1 VLAAHRGAADV
12 AGTDWESAVY
22 RKVKEEVK
30 AGGGLTV
37 ERMVKLARVSRASYY
52 RFDENA
58 ESGADSEMDLRDAIQ
73 RVALE
78 WPSYGR
84 RRITREL
91 HRRGWVVNWKR
102 VYRLM
107 REDNLLCVR
116 KRKFVVTT
124 DSNHGRKVYP
134 NLARQMVLTDV
145 DQLWRADI
153 TYIRLREEFVFLAV
167 VLDAYSRRVIGWAL
181 GRTLEDELTLS
192 ALRMALSRRIAEP
205 GLVHHSDRGSQYAS
219 GDYTG
224 LLKENGVR
232 ISMSRKG
239 NPWDNAACES
249 FMKTLKHEEV
259 HRNEYRDLAEARSEI
274 GTFLDKVYN
283 QKRLHSALGYLPPA
297 EFEANLAARRK
308 ETAARQLSV

>member
-1 VLAAHRGAADV
+1 VT
-12 AGTDWESAVY
+12 AGCE
-22 RKVKEEVK
+22 
-30 AGGGLTV
+30 LTV
-37 ERMVKLARVSRASYY
+37 ERMAELARVSRASYY
-52 RFDENA
+52 RFDEKVEA
-58 ESGADSEMDLRDAIQ
+58 GADSDMDLRDAVQ
-73 RVALE
+73 RIALE

-84 RRITREL
+84 RRITQEL
-91 HRRGWVVNWKR
+91 RRRGWTVNWKR

-124 DSNHGRKVYP
+124 DSSHGRKVYP

-153 TYIRLREEFVFLAV
+153 TYIRLRAEFVFLAV

-181 GRTLEDELTLS
+181 ERTLEDELTLS
-192 ALRMALSRRIAEP
+192 ALRMALSRRVVEP

-224 LLKENGVR
+224 LLKENGIQ
-232 ISMSRKG
+232 ISMSRQG

-249 FMKTLKHEEV
+249 FMKTLKYEEV

-274 GTFLDKVYN
+274 GPFLEKVYN
-283 QKRLHSALGYLPPA
+283 RKRLHSALGYLPPA
-297 EFEANLAARRK
+297 EFEDRIRAA
-308 ETAARQLSV
+308 AGAQA

>member
-1 VLAAHRGAADV
+1 
-12 AGTDWESAVY
+12 
-22 RKVKEEVK
+22 VK
-30 AGGGLTV
+30 AGCGLTV
-37 ERMVKLARVSRASYY
+37 ERMAELARVSRASYY
-52 RFDENA
+52 RFDEKTEA
-58 ESGADSEMDLRDAIQ
+58 GTDSDMDLRDAIQ
-73 RVALE
+73 RIALE

-84 RRITREL
+84 RRITQEL
-91 HRRGWVVNWKR
+91 RRRNWTVNWKR

-181 GRTLEDELTLS
+181 DRTLEDELTLS
-192 ALRMALSRRIAEP
+192 ALRMALSCRAVEP

-224 LLKENGVR
+224 LLQENGVQ

-249 FMKTLKHEEV
+249 FMKTLKYEEV
-259 HRNEYRDLAEARSEI
+259 HRNEYRDLADARGAI
-274 GTFLDKVYN
+274 GTFLEKIYN
-283 QKRLHSALGYLPPA
+283 QKRLHSALGYLPPE
-297 EFEANLAARRK
+297 EFENGLASAQGAR
-308 ETAARQLSV
+308 V

>member
-1 VLAAHRGAADV
+1 MAQLRTAADHPRT
-12 AGTDWESAVY
+12 A
-22 RKVKEEVK
+22 
-30 AGGGLTV
+30 
-37 ERMVKLARVSRASYY
+37 
-52 RFDENA
+52 
-58 ESGADSEMDLRDAIQ
+58 
-73 RVALE
+73 
-78 WPSYGR
+78 
-84 RRITREL
+84 
-91 HRRGWVVNWKR
+91 RRGWAVNWKR

-181 GRTLEDELTLS
+181 DRTLEEELTLS
-192 ALRMALSRRIAEP
+192 ALRMALSRRVVEP

-224 LLKENGVR
+224 LLKENGVQS
-232 ISMSRKG
+232 SMSRKG

-249 FMKTLKHEEV
+249 FMKTLKYEEV
-259 HRNEYRDLAEARSEI
+259 HRNEYRNLAEARCEI
-274 GTFLDKVYN
+274 GAFLDKVYN
-283 QKRLHSALGYLPPA
+283 QKRLHSALGYMPPA
-297 EFEANLAARRK
+297 EFEANLAAHKK
-308 ETAARQLSV
+308 EAATRQRSV

>member
-1 VLAAHRGAADV
+1 
-12 AGTDWESAVY
+12 
-22 RKVKEEVK
+22 
-30 AGGGLTV
+30 
-37 ERMVKLARVSRASYY
+37 
-52 RFDENA
+52 
-58 ESGADSEMDLRDAIQ
+58 
-73 RVALE
+73 
-78 WPSYGR
+78 
-84 RRITREL
+84 
-91 HRRGWVVNWKR
+91 
-102 VYRLM
+102 M

-181 GRTLEDELTLS
+181 DRTLEDELTLS
-192 ALRMALSRRIAEP
+192 ALRMALSQRVVEP

-224 LLKENGVR
+224 LLKENGVQ

-249 FMKTLKHEEV
+249 FMKTLKYEEV

-274 GTFLDKVYN
+274 GTFLEKVYN

-297 EFEANLAARRK
+297 EFEDKLRAA
-308 ETAARQLSV
+308 AGAQV

>member
-1 VLAAHRGAADV
+1 M
-12 AGTDWESAVY
+12 
-22 RKVKEEVK
+22 K
-30 AGGGLTV
+30 AGCGLTV
-37 ERMVKLARVSRASYY
+37 EQMVKLAGVSRASYY
-52 RFDENA
+52 RFGHKA
-58 ESGADSEMDLRDAIQ
+58 ESVTDSDKDLRDAIQ
-73 RVALE
+73 RVALQ

-124 DSNHGRKVYP
+124 ASNHGRQVYP
-134 NLARQMVLTDV
+134 NLARQMVLTGV
-145 DQLWRADI
+145 DQLWRADL
-153 TYIRLREEFVFLAV
+153 TYIRLREEFVYLAV

-181 GRTLEDELTLS
+181 DRTLEDELTLS
-192 ALRMALSRRIAEP
+192 ALRMSLSRRVVQP

-219 GDYTG
+219 DDYTG
-224 LLKENGVR
+224 LLKENGVQV
-232 ISMSRKG
+232 SMSRKG

-259 HRNEYRDLAEARSEI
+259 HRNEYRDLAEARREI
-274 GTFLDKVYN
+274 GAFLDKVYN

-297 EFEANLAARRK
+297 EFEALAAQRK
-308 ETAARQLSV
+308 EAATRQRSV